1 MEYVNMKNKD
11 KECLEILYT
20 VLIGASRTEKEAIEH
35 IEKRFKQAK
44 KYRKFKKTVLTNGN

>member
-1 MEYVNMKNKD
+1 MEYVNMKD

-20 VLIGASRTEKEAIEH
+20 MLIGASRTEKEAIEH

-44 KYRKFKKTVLTNGN
+44 KYRKFKKTVLANEN